1 MRTCGKKAVMSI
13 NRLPAD
19 AVSQLALRRDGDKG
33 LVCNSV
39 RRGSNNFKQHLLP
52 QLCGCLIQA
61 LDIYTLFCN
70 KESFY
75 NEMKRIIENSVFLQ
89 NRKQFL
95 LISLSHGE
103 KKQLW
108 HTLCVNRVALV
119 SQFESFSHCG
129 IMLGQIVI
137 ICE

>member
-1 MRTCGKKAVMSI
+1 MKTCGKKDVVFI

-19 AVSQLALRRDGDKG
+19 AVSQLALRRDGDKR

-39 RRGSNNFKQHLLP
+39 QRGSNNFKQHLLP

-75 NEMKRIIENSVFLQ
+75 KEMKRIIENSVFLQ
-89 NRKQFL
+89 NRKQFPV
-95 LISLSHGE
+95 ISLFHG
-103 KKQLW
+103 KKNNFGTHSVLIELHSCHSLNHF
-108 HTLCVNRVALV
+108 HTVVLC
-119 SQFESFSHCG
+119 
-129 IMLGQIVI
+129 
-137 ICE
+137 